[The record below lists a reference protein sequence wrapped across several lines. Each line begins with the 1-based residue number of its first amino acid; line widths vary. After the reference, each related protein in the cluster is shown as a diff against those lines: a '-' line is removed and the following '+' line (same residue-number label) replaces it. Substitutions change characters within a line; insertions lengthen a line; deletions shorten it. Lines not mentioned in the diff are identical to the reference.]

1 MQAKRV
7 VFPARDQVALESF
20 EFDMSNLA
28 PDEVALRT
36 ERSLVSPGTE
46 LACLAGIEHWA
57 PFPWGPGYAGVGRVL
72 AAGEAVTHVAPGDR
86 VFGYTAHASH
96 VRTRGVVAPV
106 PAGLDPALACFARL
120 AAVSI
125 TALRAS
131 QAELGDYVAVI
142 GLGLVGNLA
151 AQLFALA
158 GCDVIG
164 LDLDAHRRELAGRLG
179 VRCLIDPAAEDAKAR
194 VAEFTGGRMCGT
206 VVEAIG
212 APAVAEHAA
221 DLTGKLGEVI
231 LLGSPR
237 HAYTTDLNDF
247 LNNIHLWERNCVT
260 FKGAHE
266 WRYPLKQVPGGQ
278 VKHSIERNVEIVLR
292 MIADGRLQVAPLH
305 SHTLSPVEAPA
316 AYAGLRA
323 HKDEYLG
330 VVYDWSR
337 LD

>member
-1 MQAKRV
+1 MKAQQV
-7 VFPARDQVALESF
+7 VFIERDKVALQEF
-20 EFDMSNLA
+20 EFDLSGLA

-36 ERSLVSPGTE
+36 EYSLVSPGTE

-57 PFPWGPGYAGVGRVL
+57 PFPWVPGYAGVGEVL
-72 AAGEAVTHVAPGDR
+72 AVGEAVRHVRPGDR
-86 VFGYTAHASH
+86 AFAYTRHASH
-96 VRTRGVVAPV
+96 VRTRGVVAAV
-106 PAGLDPALACFARL
+106 PAGLDPALACFARMG
-120 AAVSI
+120 AVSI

-151 AQLFALA
+151 AQLFNLA

-164 LDLDAHRRELAGRLG
+164 LDVAAHRRELAGRLG
-179 VRCLIDPAAEDAKAR
+179 ARYLVDPTAEDAKAR
-194 VAEFTGGRMCGT
+194 VAAITGGGMCGT

-221 DLTGKLGEVI
+221 ELAGKLGEVI

-237 HAYTTDLNDF
+237 HEHTADLNAF

-266 WRYPLKQVPGGQ
+266 WRYPLKRVGEGQ
-278 VKHSIERNVEIVLR
+278 VKHSIERNVEILLR
-292 MIADGRLQVAPLH
+292 YIADGRLQVAPLH
-305 SHTLSPVEAPA
+305 SHTLSPAEAPV
-316 AYAGLRA
+316 AYVGLRE
-323 HKDEYLG
+323 HKDAYLG

-337 LD
+337 LA